1 LKKLLPYV
9 IAGLVLLLTFWLVFS
24 TQRDKHVFDERIS
37 FNKRDKI
44 PYGLYVAYH
53 SLSHIFPDA
62 SVIVNKKKPALWDSL
77 SPLTNKQALIIIS
90 PRFLPDEPEL
100 HHLLDFVKAGN
111 TVFISTH
118 TLSYDAQNFFNCDD
132 YSTDVSLFGMDA
144 GGDSLS
150 VGLLSPPF
158 PDPKKYDYPGRQYD
172 GYFGKYNK
180 DISYELGSKNDTD
193 INFIQLR
200 AGQGSIYLHLA
211 PLTFSNYFLLHG
223 QNINYYNKMLSLIPK
238 DTKKVVWDEYFL
250 YKRISLGNNGDNGSS
265 KGPFSALLSQP
276 SLRAALLLLIILL
289 ALFIL
294 QEMRRKQRIIPVM
307 AKPRNDSLEFVK
319 TIGRL
324 YHEKRDNKNLSKKMA
339 AYFLEHVRNRYKLS
353 TNKLD
358 DEFVKSLGRKTAQP
372 ENDIREIISFIAN
385 IDETGEI
392 TDGHLADF
400 HKKLEEFYKTG

>member
-1 LKKLLPYV
+1 VKKFLPYI
-9 IAGLVLLLTFWLVFS
+9 IAGLISLLLLWLVLS
-24 TQRDKHVFDERIS
+24 TRQNKHVLDERIS

-44 PYGLYVAYH
+44 PYGMYVAYH
-53 SLSHIFPDA
+53 SLSHIFPGA

-77 SPLTNKQALIIIS
+77 SVFTDKQALIIIS
-90 PRFLPDEPEL
+90 PRFMPDETEL
-100 HHLLDFVKAGN
+100 HRLLDFVKAGN
-111 TVFISTH
+111 TVFVSSHI
-118 TLSYDAQNFFNCDD
+118 LSYDAQNFFSCDD
-132 YSTDVSLFGMDA
+132 YTSDLSLFGMDA
-144 GGDSLS
+144 TSDTLS

-158 PDPKKYDYPGRQYD
+158 PDQKKYDYPGRQYD

-180 DISYELGSKNDTD
+180 NISYELGSKNDTD
-193 INFIQLR
+193 INFIQFK

-250 YKRISLGNNGDNGSS
+250 YKRISLGNGGS
-265 KGPFSALLSQP
+265 KGPLSALMSQR
-276 SLRAALLLLIILL
+276 SFRAALLLLIILL
-289 ALFIL
+289 AVYIL
-294 QEMRRKQRIIPVM
+294 QEMRRKQRIIPIM

-339 AYFLEHVRNRYKLS
+339 AYFLEHIRNRYKLS
-353 TNKLD
+353 TNRLD
-358 DEFVKSLGRKTAQP
+358 DEFTTSLCRKTAQP
-372 ENDIREIISFIAN
+372 ENNIREIVSFINN
-385 IDETGEI
+385 IDEVDEI
-392 TDGHLADF
+392 ADTQLADF